1 MNIPSQ
7 INTVMPEAIILA
19 GGLGTRLK
27 SEVPDLPKCMAP
39 VAGKPFIDYVI
50 KYLLEQRV
58 NGFVFSLGYK
68 HDVVINHLES
78 TWPNIKY
85 EIAIEKNP
93 LGTGG
98 GIRFA
103 SKKVKSKSFFVL
115 NGDTYFDVDLL
126 SMFKNHE
133 SNNAQI
139 TVALKQ
145 MVNFDRY
152 GSVLINETNQISA
165 FREKTSV
172 DFGLIN
178 GGIYLIK
185 KSLIQEISVEDP
197 FSFEK
202 EVLEKYIQKNCIY
215 GFVSDG
221 YFIDIG
227 IPEDFKK
234 ANADFIE

>member
-1 MNIPSQ
+1 
-7 INTVMPEAIILA
+7 MPEAIILA

-50 KYLLEQRV
+50 KYLLEQGV
-58 NGFVFSLGYK
+58 NGFIFSLGYK

-85 EIAIEKNP
+85 EVAIEKNP

-115 NGDTYFDVDLL
+115 NGDTYFEMDLL

-152 GSVLINETNQISA
+152 GSVLINQANQICA

-172 DFGLIN
+172 DSGLIN
-178 GGIYLIK
+178 GGIYLLK
-185 KSLIQEISVEDP
+185 KSLIEEISVEDP

-202 EVLEKYIQKNCIY
+202 EVLEKYIHKNCIY

-234 ANADFIE
+234 ANADFNK

>member
-1 MNIPSQ
+1 
-7 INTVMPEAIILA
+7 MPEAIILA

-50 KYLLEQRV
+50 KYLLEQGV
-58 NGFVFSLGYK
+58 NGFIFSLGYK

-85 EIAIEKNP
+85 EVAIEKNP

-115 NGDTYFDVDLL
+115 KGDTYFEMDLL

-152 GSVLINETNQISA
+152 GSVLINQANQICA

-172 DFGLIN
+172 DSGLIN
-178 GGIYLIK
+178 GGIYLLK
-185 KSLIQEISVEDP
+185 KSLIEEISVEDP

-202 EVLEKYIQKNCIY
+202 EVLEKYIHKNCIY

-234 ANADFIE
+234 ANADFNK

>member
-7 INTVMPEAIILA
+7 KNSVMPEAIILA

-50 KYLLEQRV
+50 KYLIEQGV
-58 NGFVFSLGYK
+58 NGFIFSLGYK

-85 EIAIEKNP
+85 EVAIEKNP

-172 DFGLIN
+172 DSGLIN

-185 KSLIQEISVEDP
+185 KSLIEEISVEDP
-197 FSFEK
+197 FSCEK
-202 EVLEKYIQKNCIY
+202 EVLEKYIQKNFIY

-234 ANADFIE
+234 ANADFNK

>member
-1 MNIPSQ
+1 
-7 INTVMPEAIILA
+7 
-19 GGLGTRLK
+19 
-27 SEVPDLPKCMAP
+27 MAP

-50 KYLLEQRV
+50 KYLLEQGV

-234 ANADFIE
+234 ANADFI

>member
-1 MNIPSQ
+1 
-7 INTVMPEAIILA
+7 MPEAIILA

-50 KYLLEQRV
+50 KYLLEQGV
-58 NGFVFSLGYK
+58 NGFIFSLGYK

-85 EIAIEKNP
+85 EVAIEKNP

-152 GSVLINETNQISA
+152 GSVLINQANQICA

-172 DFGLIN
+172 DSGLIN
-178 GGIYLIK
+178 GGIYLLK
-185 KSLIQEISVEDP
+185 KSLIEEISVEDP

-202 EVLEKYIQKNCIY
+202 EVLEKYIHKNCIY

-234 ANADFIE
+234 ANADFDK